1 MNLYLNIRT
10 CFLQLSFKG
19 NCRKLTSERKTKE
32 KDDEDEEK
40 DTNDENDNEENDEED
55 FAVLDYN
62 GKKGKKL
69 IKNKS
74 WIYRLPFLIL
84 TN

>member
-1 MNLYLNIRT
+1 MSIIRT

-62 GKKGKKL
+62 GKKGKKKL
-69 IKNKS
+69 IK
-74 WIYRLPFLIL
+74 IRHEYTYYPFLIL